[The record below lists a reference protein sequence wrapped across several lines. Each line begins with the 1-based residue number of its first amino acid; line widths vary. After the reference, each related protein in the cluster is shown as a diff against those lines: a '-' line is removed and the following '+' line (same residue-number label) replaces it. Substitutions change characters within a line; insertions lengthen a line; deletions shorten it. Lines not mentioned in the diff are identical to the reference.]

1 MNLKSSF
8 LSLFIFLF
16 SISVIG
22 QELKCKVNVNALKVT
37 TTNKERFEKL
47 KKDVEDFLNLN
58 QWTEH
63 QFAENEKITCNVA
76 IVLNSETAANQ
87 FTGTISIQS
96 SRPVYKTAYQTTLLN
111 ILDKQFTIK
120 YDEFEV
126 LEYNENQYRSN
137 LTSILAFYAYII
149 IGMDYDSF
157 ELNGGTQYFEKAQ
170 EIVYTAQGDPDVDG
184 WRSNDGNVSRY
195 WLVDNLL
202 NANYSSMR
210 SMHYNLHMGVLDLM
224 HNNKE
229 GALKQLSN
237 SIKELD
243 AKANLGSNTYMYK
256 HFFQC
261 KNEELYNLLMEL
273 QPAEQRELKRTL
285 LKLSP
290 VNADKWN
297 KLGIEEKKQQP
308 GQNNNGF
315 DPRDPTKQ
323 ISLPQNAPTRTR

>member
-1 MNLKSSF
+1 MNLKSFF

-16 SISVIG
+16 SISLIG
-22 QELKCKVNVNALKVT
+22 QELKCKVNVNALKLT

-47 KKDVEDFLNLN
+47 KTDVEDFLNLT
-58 QWTEH
+58 QWTQH
-63 QFAENEKITCNVA
+63 QFTENEKIVCNVS
-76 IVLNSETAANQ
+76 IVLDNETAANQ
-87 FTGTISIQS
+87 FNGTISIQS
-96 SRPVYKTAYQTTLLN
+96 SRPVYKTAYQTTLIN
-111 ILDKQFTIK
+111 ILDKQFSIK

-157 ELNGGTQYFEKAQ
+157 ELNSGDQYFEKAQ
-170 EIVYTAQGDPDVDG
+170 EIVYNAQSDPDVDG
-184 WRSNDGNVSRY
+184 WKSKDGNVSRY

-210 SMHYNLHMGVLDLM
+210 SMYYNLHMGVLDLM

-229 GALKQLSN
+229 GALKQLSK
-237 SIKELD
+237 SIKELE
-243 AKANLGSNTYMYK
+243 AKANLGANTYMYK

-273 QPAEQRELKRTL
+273 QPAEQRELKSIL

-297 KLGIEEKKQQP
+297 KLGIEEKKQQQ
-308 GQNNNGF
+308 GRNNKGF
-315 DPRDPTKQ
+315 DPRDPSKQ
-323 ISLPQNAPTRTR
+323 IDLPQNAPVRSR